1 MFLQSIVGQINAYVM
16 SLLIPSTTL
25 SYINAELGPSPN
37 YPWITIVWQ
46 LGGSIIVSVSGR
58 LSDIF
63 GRRYFMI
70 TGACISIVGC
80 LVGANGQSINMMIAS
95 GTLFGIGSGFQEM
108 AYACI
113 QEMLP
118 NKHRMVGVG
127 KSFTSPATNC
137 AS

>member
-1 MFLQSIVGQINAYVM
+1 M

-25 SYINAELGPSPN
+25 SYINQELGPSP
-37 YPWITIVWQ
+37 YYSWITIVWQ
-46 LGGSIIVSVSGR
+46 LGGSIIVSISGR

-70 TGACISIVGC
+70 TGASISIVGC
-80 LVGANGQSINMMIAS
+80 LVGANGKSIDMMIVS

-127 KSFTSPATNC
+127 KCHSLFHGWF
-137 AS
+137 

>member
-1 MFLQSIVGQINAYVM
+1 M

-25 SYINAELGPSPN
+25 SYINAELGPSP
-37 YPWITIVWQ
+37 YYSWITIVWQ
-46 LGGSIIVSVSGR
+46 LGGSIVVSISGR

-70 TGACISIVGC
+70 TGSLISIAGC
-80 LVGANGQSINMMIAS
+80 LVGANGTNINMMVAS

-118 NKHRMVGVG
+118 NKYRMLGVG
-127 KSFTSPATNC
+127 KLSSV
-137 AS
+137 